1 LEGSLS
7 VRALNLGWILVL
19 MATLAWT
26 QTDAASPS
34 APSPPTSVASD
45 STSSPLTATDLET
58 KLKFRSE
65 SILVQV
71 PVIVTQK
78 NGSHIHGLTKNEI
91 HVFEDGKERPISVFE
106 EKIVSQS
113 PLPDAAVKPG
123 EFRNL
128 VISDGEVRPVT
139 IIALDT
145 VNTPYLDQE
154 TGRKEVVRFLAD
166 SLNSGQLT
174 SLMLMT
180 REGLKI
186 VQPLT
191 GDPMRLVRVLKQVTG
206 EQDALQGVNA
216 DTKFGIAT
224 GNISPPPPIT
234 PFINPGQAMARFID
248 FGDTRSGTFVQ
259 QEAIETTLHSLQSVA
274 WAFSGIPGR
283 KSLIWATGGLPFE
296 MYSPNSLPS
305 GFLSILFQRTIQAL
319 AEAQISVY
327 PVDVRGLPS
336 LFSVRDSPRSL
347 SDRTWLQGASESTLD
362 QFAEM
367 TGGKAFYNT
376 NDLASSLKRAA
387 DDAASYYLVGYYL
400 DTRNRKAG
408 WRTIKVRVDRSDSEV
423 RARKGFFVTNATM
436 KTELTRRSDISYA
449 LASPIDGTGVPI
461 TMKWLGVAGNGS
473 AKKATFVVQMPPM
486 GLAFDTAAQNHLD
499 FDFAVAAYIA
509 NGQSAKPAVTL
520 GKNFSPTLTEPQLV
534 TVRAKGVGF
543 NYDLDLSPGQ
553 YAVRLVVRDNVSG
566 KIGSVTVPLTVN

>member
-1 LEGSLS
+1 ML
-7 VRALNLGWILVL
+7 VRGLQLAWILIL
-19 MATLAWT
+19 MSTPAWP
-26 QTDAASPS
+26 QTGSASSS
-34 APSPPTSVASD
+34 APPPTSG
-45 STSSPLTATDLET
+45 TSGSNPSPLTAADLET

-71 PVIVTQK
+71 PVIVTHK
-78 NGSHIHGLTKNEI
+78 DGSHIHGLAKNEMR
-91 HVFEDGKERPISVFE
+91 VFEDGKERPISVFE
-106 EKIVSQS
+106 EKIASAS
-113 PLPDAAVKPG
+113 ALPEAPTKPD
-123 EFRNL
+123 EFHNL

-139 IIALDT
+139 VIALDT

-154 TGRKEVVRFLAD
+154 IGRKEVIRFLAN
-166 SLNSGQLT
+166 SLDSGQLT

-191 GDPMRLVRVLKQVTG
+191 NDPARLVQVLKQVEG
-206 EQDALQGVNA
+206 EQDALQGVNT

-224 GNISPPPPIT
+224 GNISSPPPIT
-234 PFINPGQAMARFID
+234 PFVNPAIAMARFVQY
-248 FGDTRSGTFVQ
+248 GDTRSGIFEQ
-259 QEAIETTLHSLQSVA
+259 QDAIEVTLNSLRGIA
-274 WAFSGIPGR
+274 WALAGVPGR
-283 KSLIWATGGLPFE
+283 KSLIWATGGFPFE

-305 GFLSILFQRTIQAL
+305 GFLSILFQRTMQAL

-347 SDRTWLQGASESTLD
+347 SDRAWLQGASESTLD

-376 NDLASSLKRAA
+376 SDLASSFKRAG
-387 DDAASYYLVGYYL
+387 DDASSYYLVGYYL
-400 DTRNRKAG
+400 DMKNHKAG
-408 WRTIKVRVDRSDSEV
+408 WRTIKVHVDRNDVEV

-436 KTELTRRSDISYA
+436 QTELTRESDISYA
-449 LASPIDGTGVPI
+449 LASPIDGTGVPV

-473 AKKATFVVQMPPM
+473 AKKATFVVQMPPL
-486 GLAFDTAAQNHLD
+486 GLAFDTAAQNHLN
-499 FDFAVAAYIA
+499 FDFAVAAYTA
-509 NGQSAKPAVTL
+509 NGKSAKPTVTL
-520 GKNFSPTLTEPQLV
+520 GKNFSPTLTESQLA

-543 NYDLDLSPGQ
+543 NYDLDLAPGQ
-553 YAVRLVVRDNVSG
+553 YAVRFVVRDNVSG
-566 KIGSVTVPLTVN
+566 KIGSVTALLTVN